1 MSPQRPPAHQSPDAS
16 PDDDTLMAT
25 QRPVLIAGG
34 GIGGLSTAI
43 ALARA
48 GFDTNVLERSTFTE
62 ESGAGIQLGPNATR
76 ILAEFG
82 ALDAIAP
89 CAFKPEAIKLFDG
102 LSGKVLAS
110 VPLGGR
116 VETRYGAPYLTVHR
130 VDLHGGLHAVAENL
144 APVTLTPGFDL
155 ERVEADGDGVTAVC
169 ANGVTIEGKCLIG
182 ADGLWSSVRKSIAP
196 DAALSFAGATA
207 FRTLLPRE
215 ALSAP
220 FDGPNVG
227 LWLGPHAHMVHYPV
241 RGGDVLNVV
250 AVIVGGREA
259 YGWNQ
264 SADLGALRVG
274 FTRWCEESKSLLERG
289 ESWRAWSLFSLPPLR
304 QWSDGL
310 VALLGDAAHPVLP
323 YLAQGAGL
331 AIEDAWC
338 LAHCL
343 ATDRKQPAIA
353 FGAYE
358 TTRRAR
364 GARLQRS
371 ARRMGWI
378 YHGQG
383 PVRLVRNFVL
393 RRSKPNS
400 LLRQFDWL
408 YGRDA
413 PGWTN

>member
-1 MSPQRPPAHQSPDAS
+1 MSPQRPPAHPPPDAP

-43 ALARA
+43 ALART
-48 GFDTNVLERSTFTE
+48 GFDSNVLERSTFTE

-76 ILAEFG
+76 ILAELG

-102 LSGKVLAS
+102 LSGKVIAS
-110 VPLGGR
+110 VPLGR
-116 VETRYGAPYLTVHR
+116 QVETRYGAPYLTVHR
-130 VDLHGGLHAVAENL
+130 ADLHGALHAVAKDL
-144 APVTLTPGFDL
+144 APVTLTPGFDF
-155 ERVEADGDGVTAVC
+155 ERVEADGDGVTAVSTD
-169 ANGVTIEGKCLIG
+169 GVTIEGKCLIG

-250 AVIVGGREA
+250 AVIGDRREA

-264 SADLGALRVG
+264 SADLGALRAG
-274 FTRWCEESKSLLERG
+274 FIRWCEKSKSLLERG

-343 ATDRKQPAIA
+343 AADRKQPAIA

-358 TTRRAR
+358 TTRCAR
-364 GARLQRS
+364 GAQLQRS

-378 YHGQG
+378 YHGRG

-393 RRSKPNS
+393 QRSKSNS

-408 YGRDA
+408 YGRNA